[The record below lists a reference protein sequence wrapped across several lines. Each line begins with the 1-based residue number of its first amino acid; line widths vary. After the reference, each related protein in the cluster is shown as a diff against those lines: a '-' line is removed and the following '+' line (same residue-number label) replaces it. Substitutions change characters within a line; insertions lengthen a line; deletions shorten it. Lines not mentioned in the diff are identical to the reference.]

1 MKKIRFSLF
10 TSAKGGYF
18 MDLFR
23 QKFDS
28 LTQGT
33 PVRLTLVN
41 GQTID
46 GIVSQKD
53 DDSALEIAVTEKVLV
68 RYDHIVSFRESGIS
82 GSSVTVTAPVPK
94 KLTCTLAELKNAFNA
109 IADGAMKTKLNPVY
123 NDINVGHTNHN
134 PEKIQGAPKKTE
146 DLIED
151 LKSDG
156 EIIYS
161 DVYNFYAHV
170 CMFAGQKE
178 KAAEA
183 LNNADMAPK
192 RPDDIFAK
200 TDSVIP
206 SVSTYKPKTDSSYI
220 HLTGKVFTY
229 SKSNSEG
236 KIRCNEDGKEY
247 LFTPDDIGNPE
258 LKSTF
263 KEMSGMGS
271 LRTFDANG
279 DYTSVSFDVIRR
291 CGKDYATKIVPVF
304 IGKFSGIVIP
314 TDCTRADIEKLYAN
328 GEYEQAIDYC
338 FYMLRSTQT
347 IYDIAFFFKTV
358 IKSCTVL
365 MNTRTDN
372 ESAIY
377 SKVAND
383 LIAEYEQNGNIERIH
398 LMSECT
404 AEFYELNEDYKNT
417 VRYAEMTVASCEKL
431 IGLDEERHKDKR
443 NNIINS
449 KITIA
454 DCFEKLG
461 NSEKAKEILDECLK
475 YMYEYRIFGTK
486 FETVKNKLAEYNGTS
501 ASPEKTE
508 SEEIIT
514 DEETV
519 TPENAPDESAEDYE
533 EELYESEEDEAED
546 DDDDDDDTDIPDDET
561 ALNSAYNAYDD
572 KNGFFKLGLTRDGIL
587 EKIKGFDEEHLYCLL
602 TWLAAASKIVD
613 STTELKGDFSL
624 LTDVQALNTA
634 FGYAYNSPLVEC
646 EYESSN
652 VLAQYQ
658 DLTDRSILPD
668 DYEALSAAASLRT
681 LFGPYDKPDYSLA
694 NLCEFVKKTSI
705 AEKYPELISLLEK
718 LAQFRNVTGYA
729 PDMFAGYKSNGD
741 AAERVTAAAQELI
754 KQLEAKLDIYESNGQ
769 VRRTREIIFTESPL
783 RKCLDI
789 AATDDRNRAEYVSQV
804 ISDMFM
810 KDGKSLSEE
819 NISLEK
825 TDAFIDEC
833 WQDVVE
839 IILNEKRV
847 VRRPH
852 DRLKSG
858 KRSNI
863 VSYVKKMTA
872 CVCDWLEIAKSSEAK
887 QDWAVTMYEE
897 AEPEI
902 KELLEKIIEQSRM
915 SLDNDGFGWGVHSI
929 FSAATEIYAKVCG
942 TYDSNARKY
951 FFADFMKDG
960 EILLNDSFLPE
971 LQSTFCESKSMNI
984 LKRIE
989 RHAETTLPAFEERLK
1004 SIVSP
1009 EDIEHDFR
1017 CAKMIFQYAADTGYD
1032 LTASG
1037 VTEETVDNC
1046 LKYARAIFDDRY
1058 REFYDKLQL
1067 DLSYG
1072 RISNINGEVDRLNT
1086 LAKAWFDICRIT
1098 KDYGFYEKLLV
1109 SIENKISADA
1119 AAKTDV
1125 FLEQLKALCEN
1136 PEYDFGI
1143 FTKEGIREFILGQ
1156 NFAAAEQVLN
1166 SIRRRDTAEVEDYT
1180 KEPYGYFREFEI
1192 ESDVNYDIAGKAED
1206 ATIEKG
1212 VKKAGRGRNL
1222 EDSLSRLAG
1231 GKATKD
1237 IRGGAELITKWP
1249 TQKADYTAD
1258 LTVFL
1263 NRLGFDTKSVTPDSG
1278 KYESYTVYC
1287 NKRIG
1292 KVVYPHPIAAF
1303 GSETETN
1310 GFRVLC
1316 LYGTFGP
1323 DALLSR
1329 FLEVNATPQ
1338 NTLVLLNHRLTLPE
1352 RRMLAKKI
1360 KQEKSI
1366 TKTFIVIDRVTL
1378 LYLAK
1383 HYSEG
1388 DISKRLMAVTLP
1400 FSYCQPFIESSTVT
1414 MPPELFTGRADELA
1428 KIEDVNGV
1436 NLVYG
1441 GRQLGKSAL
1450 LKMARRHIDKNGNNA
1465 RAVYLDIQNKDCN
1478 DAARHLCKKLVLEG
1492 ILAEGSDCGNWN
1504 DLCDLIYRRLSDEDP
1519 ETRIS
1524 YLLIMLDEADEF
1536 IKTAAE
1542 SGDSPL
1548 SAIKNLPTG
1557 RFKLVMAGV
1566 HNLSRFDRTVFH
1578 ENSSMLHLSHLVV
1591 KQFKR
1596 QDAIELLTKILAYLG
1611 FRFSDGSESANGFIG
1626 NILEKTHYYPGLIQ
1640 FYCQKLI
1647 EYMRNADYAEYSES
1661 DTPYYDITE
1670 EHFKKVFV
1678 DRDFTDLVNR
1688 KLEASLFTE
1697 EKGHSF
1703 YHVLSLIFAAL
1714 YHENDKKGSFTVDD
1728 IRNKANDLGI
1738 KRIIGI
1744 DNEKLKEYLDE
1755 MCDLNILIEKEK
1767 GYGFATDGFREYLG
1781 NQKKVDDM
1789 LTEYMEEDFS

>member
-1 MKKIRFSLF
+1 
-10 TSAKGGYF
+10 

-28 LTQGT
+28 LTPGT

-41 GQTID
+41 GQTIE

-68 RYDHIVSFRESGIS
+68 RYDHIVSFSENGIS
-82 GSSVTVTAPVPK
+82 GLSGTVTAPVPK
-94 KLTCTLAELKNAFNA
+94 KLTCTLAELKTAYNA
-109 IADGAMKTKLNPVY
+109 IADGATKLKFNPVY
-123 NDINVGHTNHN
+123 NDINVGSSYHYA
-134 PEKIQGAPKKTE
+134 EKIQGAPKKTE
-146 DLIED
+146 NLIED

-183 LNNADMAPK
+183 LKKAEAAPK
-192 RPDDIFAK
+192 RPDNTPAK

-206 SVSTYKPKTDSSYI
+206 SESASTPKADSSYI
-220 HLTGKVFTY
+220 HLTGRVFTY
-229 SKSNSEG
+229 SKSGSEG

-263 KEMSGMGS
+263 REMSGMGS
-271 LRTFDANG
+271 LRTFDANA
-279 DYTSVSFDVIRR
+279 DYTSVSFDTVRR
-291 CGKDYATKIVPVF
+291 HSKDYATKIVPVI

-314 TDCTRADIEKLYAN
+314 AGCTRADIEKLYAR
-328 GEYEQAIDYC
+328 GEYEQAIDCC

-347 IYDIAFFFKTV
+347 IYDIAFYFKTV

-365 MNTRTDN
+365 MNTRTGD
-372 ESAIY
+372 ESAKY
-377 SKVAND
+377 SKAAND
-383 LIAEYEQNGNIERIH
+383 LIAEYEQNGNIEKIH

-417 VRYAEMTVASCEKL
+417 VRYAEMTIASCEKL
-431 IGLDEERHKDKR
+431 IELDEEKHKDKR
-443 NNIINS
+443 NNIIDS

-454 DCFEKLG
+454 DCFKKLG
-461 NSEKAKEILDECLK
+461 DSEKAKEILDECLK
-475 YMYEYRIFGTK
+475 YMYEYRIFGKK

-501 ASPEKTE
+501 ASPENTE

-514 DEETV
+514 DEEII
-519 TPENAPDESAEDYE
+519 TPENAPDESDEDYE
-533 EELYESEEDEAED
+533 EESYESEEDEVEED
-546 DDDDDDDTDIPDDET
+546 DDDDGTDIPDDET

-602 TWLAAASKIVD
+602 TWLAAASQIAD

-658 DLTDRSILPD
+658 DSTVRSILPD
-668 DYEALSAAASLRT
+668 DYEALAAAASLRT
-681 LFGPYDKPDYSLA
+681 LFGPYDKPDYSLS
-694 NLCEFVKKTSI
+694 NLCESVKETSI

-718 LAQFRNVTGYA
+718 LAEFRNATGLT

-741 AAERVTAAAQELI
+741 VAERVTAAAQELI

-789 AATDDRNRAEYVSQV
+789 TAADDRSRAEYVSQV

-858 KRSNI
+858 KRNNI
-863 VSYVKKMTA
+863 VSSVKKMIT

-929 FSAATEIYAKVCG
+929 FSAATEIYSKVCG
-942 TYDSNARKY
+942 TYDINARKY
-951 FFADFMKDG
+951 FFADFMKGG

-971 LQSTFCESKSMNI
+971 LQSTFCVSKSMNI

-1017 CAKMIFQYAADTGYD
+1017 CAKLIFQYAADTGYD
-1032 LTASG
+1032 LTESG
-1037 VTEETVDNC
+1037 VTEETVDAC
-1046 LKYARAIFDDRY
+1046 LKYARANFDDRY

-1067 DLSYG
+1067 DLNYG
-1072 RISNINGEVDRLNT
+1072 RISNINGEVDSLNT

-1098 KDYGFYEKLLV
+1098 KDYGFYEKLLI

-1119 AAKTDV
+1119 AAKTGV
-1125 FLEQLKALCEN
+1125 YLEQLKALCEN

-1143 FTKEGIREFILGQ
+1143 FTEEGIREFILEQ

-1166 SIRRRDTAEVEDYT
+1166 SIRRGDTAEVVDYT
-1180 KEPYGYFREFEI
+1180 KEPYRYFKEFET
-1192 ESDVNYDIAGKAED
+1192 ESDVNYDIVGKAED

-1212 VKKAGRGRNL
+1212 VKKAGRGRDL

-1231 GKATKD
+1231 RKATKD

-1249 TQKADYTAD
+1249 TQKADYTAE
-1258 LTVFL
+1258 LAAFL
-1263 NRLGFDTKSVTPDSG
+1263 EKLGFDPKSVTPDSG

-1329 FLEVNATPQ
+1329 FLEVNATPK

-1366 TKTFIVIDRVTL
+1366 TETFIVIDRVTL
-1378 LYLAK
+1378 LYLAM

-1400 FSYCQPFIESSTVT
+1400 FSYCQPFMEPSENT

-1478 DAARHLCKKLVLEG
+1478 EAARKLCKQLVLEG

-1504 DLCDLIYRRLSDEDP
+1504 DLCDLLYKRLSDEEP

-1578 ENSSMLHLSHLVV
+1578 KNSSMLHLSHLVV

-1647 EYMRNADYAEYSES
+1647 EYMRNADYAGYIES

-1678 DRDFTDLVNR
+1678 DRAFTELVNS
-1688 KLEASLFTE
+1688 KLEGSLFTE
-1697 EKGHSF
+1697 EKVHSF
-1703 YHVLSLIFAAL
+1703 YHVISLIFAAL

-1728 IRNKANDLGI
+1728 IRNKANKLDI
-1738 KRIIGI
+1738 KRIVGI

-1755 MCDLNILIEKEK
+1755 MCDLNILIEKEN

-1781 NQKKVDDM
+1781 NQKNVDDK
-1789 LTEYMEEDFS
+1789 LNEYMGENFS

>member
-1 MKKIRFSLF
+1 
-10 TSAKGGYF
+10 

-28 LTQGT
+28 LTPGT

-41 GQTID
+41 GQTIE

-82 GSSVTVTAPVPK
+82 GSNGTVQCATVSGSEKESFDSFICTQKDVKAAFDIMDKQMKQKFNSAYNKVINGDKNKDNDKKSEAFRDTQDIVDALIRNGQPVDS
-94 KLTCTLAELKNAFNA
+94 A
-109 IADGAMKTKLNPVY
+109 VY
-123 NDINVGHTNHN
+123 DFF
-134 PEKIQGAPKKTE
+134 AR
-146 DLIED
+146 
-151 LKSDG
+151 
-156 EIIYS
+156 
-161 DVYNFYAHV
+161 V
-170 CMFAGQKE
+170 CMFAGRSREASDALKKAKE
-178 KAAEA
+178 AKNVPTASAVVS
-183 LNNADMAPK
+183 
-192 RPDDIFAK
+192 DDGSLLTETA
-200 TDSVIP
+200 VNEPIP
-206 SVSTYKPKTDSSYI
+206 TR
-220 HLTGKVFTY
+220 FM
-229 SKSNSEG
+229 G
-236 KIRCNEDGKEY
+236 KIVNYSIFEQKGKIECTDGKEY
-247 LFTPDDIGNPE
+247 NFE
-258 LKSTF
+258 LKDIVDTDL
-263 KEMSGMGS
+263 KEIYTNIKRGFSEIS
-271 LRTFDANG
+271 DAKS
-279 DYTSVSFDVIRR
+279 DYTSVSFETTKMY
-291 CGKDYATKIVPVF
+291 GKDYAKEIGPVKMGVYS
-304 IGKFSGIVIP
+304 GKLINPDS
-314 TDCTRADIEKLYAN
+314 TRNDVQILYEN
-328 GEYEQAIDYC
+328 GEYEQAIDIC
-338 FYMLRSTQT
+338 FYKLNEDLRFQDANFYFST
-347 IYDIAFFFKTV
+347 IIN
-358 IKSCTVL
+358 SCLAL
-365 MNTRTDN
+365 MKAKPDD
-372 ESAIY
+372 EAAKF
-377 SKVAND
+377 SKIVKD
-383 LIAEYEQNGNIERIH
+383 LIDENEQNGNLYKSYAMAICVAYFYMEGGDYENAIKYAKI
-398 LMSECT
+398 
-404 AEFYELNEDYKNT
+404 AEDNCED
-417 VRYAEMTVASCEKL
+417 L
-431 IGLDEERHKDKR
+431 IKRDEQMHGDKR
-443 NNIINS
+443 GIIVGCR
-449 KITIA
+449 IMIA
-454 DCFEKLG
+454 ECREKLG
-461 NSEKAKEILDECLK
+461 DSEKAKEILDECLK
-475 YMYEYRIFGTK
+475 YMYEYRIFGKK

-501 ASPEKTE
+501 ASPENTE

-514 DEETV
+514 DEEII
-519 TPENAPDESAEDYE
+519 TPENAPDESDEDYE
-533 EELYESEEDEAED
+533 EESYESEEEEAE
-546 DDDDDDDTDIPDDET
+546 DDDDDDTDIPDDET

-602 TWLAAASKIVD
+602 TWLAAASKIAD

-624 LTDVQALNTA
+624 LTDVQALDTA

-658 DLTDRSILPD
+658 EPTVRSILPD
-668 DYEALSAAASLRT
+668 DYEALAAAASLRT

-694 NLCEFVKKTSI
+694 NFCESVKETSI

-718 LAQFRNVTGYA
+718 LAQFRNATGLT
-729 PDMFAGYKSNGD
+729 PDMFAGYKSNDD

-789 AATDDRNRAEYVSQV
+789 AAADDRSRAEYVSQV

-858 KRSNI
+858 KRRNI
-863 VSYVKKMTA
+863 VSYVKKMIT

-887 QDWAVTMYEE
+887 QGRSVTMYEE

-929 FSAATEIYAKVCG
+929 FSAATEIYSKVCG
-942 TYDSNARKY
+942 TYDINTRKY
-951 FFADFMKDG
+951 FFADFMKGG

-971 LQSTFCESKSMNI
+971 LQSTFCVSKSMNI

-989 RHAETTLPAFEERLK
+989 QHAETTLPTLEERLK

-1017 CAKMIFQYAADTGYD
+1017 CAKLIFQYAADTGYE
-1032 LTASG
+1032 LTESG
-1037 VTEETVDNC
+1037 VTEETVDAC
-1046 LKYARAIFDDRY
+1046 LKYARAFFDDRY

-1067 DLSYG
+1067 DLNYG
-1072 RISNINGEVDRLNT
+1072 RISNINGEVDSLNT

-1098 KDYGFYEKLLV
+1098 KDYGFYEKLLI

-1119 AAKTDV
+1119 AAKTGV
-1125 FLEQLKALCEN
+1125 YLEQLKALCEN

-1143 FTKEGIREFILGQ
+1143 FTEDGIREFILEQ

-1166 SIRRRDTAEVEDYT
+1166 SIRRGDTAEVEDYT
-1180 KEPYGYFREFEI
+1180 KEPYRYFKEFET
-1192 ESDVNYDIAGKAED
+1192 ESDVNYDIVGKAED
-1206 ATIEKG
+1206 ATIEKR
-1212 VKKAGRGRNL
+1212 VKRAGRGRDL

-1231 GKATKD
+1231 EKATKD
-1237 IRGGAELITKWP
+1237 KKGGAELITKWP
-1249 TQKADYTAD
+1249 TQKADYTVD
-1258 LTVFL
+1258 LKMFL
-1263 NRLGFDTKSVTPDSG
+1263 RKLGFDPKSVTPDSG

-1400 FSYCQPFIESSTVT
+1400 FSYCQPFMESSKDT

-1441 GRQLGKSAL
+1441 GSQLGKSAL

-1465 RAVYLDIQNKDCN
+1465 RAVFLNIHHKDCN
-1478 DAARHLCKKLVLEG
+1478 EAARKLCKQLVLEG

-1504 DLCDLIYRRLSDEDP
+1504 DLCDLIYKRLSDEEP

-1524 YLLIMLDEADEF
+1524 YLLIMLDEADDF

-1542 SGDSPL
+1542 SVDSPL
-1548 SAIKNLPTG
+1548 DAIKNLPTG

-1578 ENSSMLHLSHLVV
+1578 KNSSMLHLSHLVV

-1647 EYMRNADYAEYSES
+1647 EYMRNADYAGYIES

-1678 DRDFTDLVNR
+1678 DRAFTELV
-1688 KLEASLFTE
+1688 KGKFDASLFTE
-1697 EKGHSF
+1697 EEVHSF
-1703 YHVLSLIFAAL
+1703 YHVISLIFAAL
-1714 YHENDKKGSFTVDD
+1714 YHENDKKGSFTIED
-1728 IRNKANDLGI
+1728 IRNKANGLFI
-1738 KRIIGI
+1738 ERIIGI
-1744 DNEKLKEYLDE
+1744 DDEKLKEYLDE

-1781 NQKKVDDM
+1781 NQKNVDDK
-1789 LTEYMEEDFS
+1789 LSEYMGEKFS